1 MVLNSGSE
9 SGILN
14 RRIFQDGSALGSP
27 SGNFQSSLRDFRLSN
42 LYPGLRP
49 GLSSAVP
56 AGLILESLGSPARAL
71 SPYHPSLGLTR
82 LAFPRRIPGL
92 KARPGA
98 PFAFPGLNGLEFGRC
113 GDVQARISSAF
124 HSRAIAVS
132 MQSGQATRSG
142 PPSMRLLAS
151 YGESRCGRF
160 RRLAD
165 GSPREA
171 RSWRRSEQ

>member
-27 SGNFQSSLRDFRLSN
+27 SGNFQSSLRDF
-42 LYPGLRP
+42 
-49 GLSSAVP
+49 SS
-56 AGLILESLGSPARAL
+56 LESLPRTASWAKFSRPCGTILQSLGSQRTHFKPV
-71 SPYHPSLGLTR
+71 PPSLGRTR
-82 LAFPRRIPGL
+82 LAFTRRIPGL

-98 PFAFPGLNGLEFGRC
+98 PFAFPGLNGLTSG
-113 GDVQARISSAF
+113 QRISSAF
-124 HSRAIAVS
+124 HSQAIAVS
-132 MQSGQATRSG
+132 KESGQATRSA
-142 PPSMRLLAS
+142 PPSMRWLAS